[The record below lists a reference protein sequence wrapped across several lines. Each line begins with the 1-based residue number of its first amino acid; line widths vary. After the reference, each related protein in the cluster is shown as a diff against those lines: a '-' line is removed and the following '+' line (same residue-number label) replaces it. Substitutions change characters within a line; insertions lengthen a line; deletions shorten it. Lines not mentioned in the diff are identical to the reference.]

1 MALKKDTAKKK
12 KKKKPEA
19 SQKYTAEEKE
29 YGHPLLSQDTD

>member
-1 MALKKDTAKKK
+1 MALKKDTAKK